1 MTNHLYDGV
10 FGQHAESQKT
20 FLHTDA
26 GEVSFADFTALTNR
40 LAGLLVAE
48 GLAVGD
54 RVAVQAD
61 KSVMLLA
68 LYAATV
74 KAGGVYLPLN
84 TGYTAAELDYFL
96 GDAKPRIVVAGSA
109 AADAIA
115 PLAARGRATLF
126 TLDGDETGSLAEAA
140 HRHQPEFAA
149 VPRGP
154 EDLAAILYTS
164 GTTGRSKGAKL
175 CHRNLLSN
183 AEVLRDYWRFSAD
196 DVLLHMLPIYHT
208 HGLFVASNLLA
219 MVGGSMIFLP
229 KFSVDAALEWLPKAT
244 TMMGVP
250 TFYTR
255 LLDSD
260 GFTGDATAHMRLF
273 ISGSAPLLAETH
285 RQFESRT
292 GKAILERYGMTETN
306 MCTSNPYDGDRRAG
320 TVGFP
325 LPGVELRIVDAKT
338 GAELGDGE
346 IGIIELRGDNV
357 FLGYWE
363 MPEKTAESF
372 RDDGFFITG
381 DMAVRDGDGYVS
393 IVGRDKDLI
402 ISGGLNVYPK
412 EVEGVIDALDGVLE
426 SAVIG
431 VPHRDFGE
439 AVLAI
444 VVREEMALEAE
455 TIEAALAAQLAKF
468 KQPKSVIFVD
478 ALPRNSMGKVQKAEL
493 RKTYGGLFESPARS
507 SPG

>member
-1 MTNHLYDGV
+1 MTNHLYDSV
-10 FGQHAESQKT
+10 FRKHAASSKI
-20 FLHTDA
+20 FLYTDA
-26 GEVSFADFTALTNR
+26 GTVSFADFTALTDR
-40 LAGLLVAE
+40 LAGLLVAT
-48 GLAVGD
+48 GLAPGD

-96 GDAKPRIVVAGSA
+96 GDAKPRIVVVGTI

-115 PLAARGRATLF
+115 PLAARGGAVLF

-140 HRHQPEFAA
+140 AQHPPHFTA
-149 VPRGP
+149 VPRGS

-183 AEVLRDYWRFSAD
+183 AEVLRDYWRFTAD

-229 KFSVDAALEWLPKAT
+229 KFSVDAALEWLPTAT

-260 GFTGDATAHMRLF
+260 AFTGAASAHMRLF

-285 RQFESRT
+285 RQFEERT

-306 MCTSNPYDGDRRAG
+306 MCTSNPHDGDRRAG

-325 LPGVELRIVDAKT
+325 LPGVELRIADART
-338 GAELGDGE
+338 GAELADGE

-363 MPEKTAESF
+363 MEEKTAESF
-372 RDDGFFITG
+372 RNDGFFITG
-381 DMAVRDGDGYVS
+381 DMAMRDGDGYVS

-412 EVEGVIDALDGVLE
+412 EVEGLIDALDGVLE

-439 AVLAI
+439 AVVAI
-444 VVREEMALEAE
+444 VVREDMALEAG
-455 TIEAALAAQLAKF
+455 TIEATLATQLAKF
-468 KQPKSVIFVD
+468 KQPKSVIFAD

-493 RKTYGGLFESPARS
+493 RKAHGELFS
-507 SPG
+507 

>member
-1 MTNHLYDGV
+1 MRMKR
-10 FGQHAESQKT
+10 QPCRCC
-20 FLHTDA
+20 DA
-26 GEVSFADFTALTNR
+26 
-40 LAGLLVAE
+40 
-48 GLAVGD
+48 
-54 RVAVQAD
+54 QAD
-61 KSVMLLA
+61 RL
-68 LYAATV
+68 
-74 KAGGVYLPLN
+74 
-84 TGYTAAELDYFL
+84 
-96 GDAKPRIVVAGSA
+96 
-109 AADAIA
+109 
-115 PLAARGRATLF
+115 
-126 TLDGDETGSLAEAA
+126 
-140 HRHQPEFAA
+140 HA
-149 VPRGP
+149 VPRGS

-183 AEVLRDYWRFSAD
+183 AEVLRDYWRFTAD

-229 KFSVDAALEWLPKAT
+229 KFSADAALAWMPKAT
-244 TMMGVP
+244 SMMGVP

-260 GFTGDATAHMRLF
+260 GFTSELTSHMRLF

-285 RQFESRT
+285 RQFEALT

-306 MCTSNPYDGDRRAG
+306 MSTSNPFDGDRRAG

-325 LPGVELRIVDAKT
+325 LPGVELRIADAKT
-338 GAELGDGE
+338 GAPLADGE

-381 DMAVRDGDGYVS
+381 DMAVRDEDGYVS

-412 EVEGVIDALDGVLE
+412 EVEGLVDDVEGVLE

-439 AVLAI
+439 AVVAV
-444 VVREEMALEAE
+444 VVRGDDSLEAAAIE
-455 TIEAALAAQLAKF
+455 TALADQVAKF
-468 KQPKSVIFVD
+468 KQPKAVEFVD

-493 RKTYGGLFESPARS
+493 RKTYGGLFAADLPGQGSLATCLRHEAGARAA
-507 SPG
+507 G

>member
-10 FGQHAESQKT
+10 FAPHADSSKT
-20 FLHTDA
+20 FLYTAD
-26 GEVSFADFTALTNR
+26 GEISYAEFTALTDR
-40 LAGLLVAE
+40 IAAMLMAT
-48 GLAVGD
+48 GLAPGD
-54 RVAVQAD
+54 RMAVQAG
-61 KSVMLLA
+61 KSALLFA

-84 TGYTAAELDYFL
+84 TGYTPAELDYFI
-96 GDAKPRIVVAGSA
+96 GDAKPRIVVTSTA
-109 AADAIA
+109 AAKDIA
-115 PLAARGRATLF
+115 PIAQKINAKLM
-126 TLDGDETGSLAEAA
+126 TLDADESGSLRDAA
-140 HRHQPEFAA
+140 MRHDGPFDA
-149 VPRGP
+149 VPRGS

-175 CHRNLLSN
+175 CHRNLRSN
-183 AEVLRDYWRFSAD
+183 AEVLREAWQFSAED
-196 DVLLHMLPIYHT
+196 TLLHMLPIYHT
-208 HGLFVASNLLA
+208 HGLFVAGNLLA

-229 KFSVDAALEWLPKAT
+229 KFSADTALEWMPKAT

-255 LLDSD
+255 LLDHE
-260 GFTGDATAHMRLF
+260 GFTAAASSHMRLF

-285 RQFESRT
+285 RQFADLT

-306 MCTSNPYDGDRRAG
+306 MSTSNPFDGERRAG

-325 LPGVELRIVDAKT
+325 LPGIDIRIADPRT
-338 GAELGDGE
+338 GAPLPDGE
-346 IGIIELRGDNV
+346 VGIIEQRGDNV

-381 DMAVRDGDGYVS
+381 DMAVRDGDGYIS

-412 EVEGVIDALDGVLE
+412 EVEGMIDDVEGVLE

-439 AVLAI
+439 GVVAVI
-444 VVREEMALEAE
+444 VRDGAGLEAE
-455 TIEAALAAQLAKF
+455 TVENALAGQLAKF
-468 KQPKSVIFVD
+468 KQPKAILFTE

-493 RKTYGGLFESPARS
+493 RKTHAKLFT
-507 SPG
+507 

>member
-1 MTNHLYDGV
+1 MTNHLYDRV
-10 FGQHAESQKT
+10 FGTHASSTKT
-20 FLHTDA
+20 FLYTDS
-26 GEVSFADFTALTNR
+26 GEISFADFAATTNR
-40 LAGLLVAE
+40 IANTLVAA
-48 GLAVGD
+48 GVTPGD

-61 KSVMLLA
+61 KSPMLLA

-84 TGYTAAELDYFL
+84 TGYTAAELDYFI
-96 GDAKPRIVVAGSA
+96 GDARPAVVVVRDTAE
-109 AADAIA
+109 DAIA
-115 PLAARGRATLF
+115 PVAERCNAKLMTLNA
-126 TLDGDETGSLAEAA
+126 DETGSLADAA
-140 HRHQPEFAA
+140 STSADIFDA
-149 VPRGP
+149 VARGS

-183 AEVLRDYWRFSAD
+183 AEVLADYWQFTEN

-229 KFSVDAALEWLPKAT
+229 KFSADAALAWMPQAT
-244 TMMGVP
+244 SMMGVP

-260 GFTGDATAHMRLF
+260 GFTGDISKHMRLF

-285 RQFESRT
+285 TQFEERT

-306 MCTSNPYDGDRRAG
+306 MSTSNPYNGDRRAG

-325 LPGVELRIVDAKT
+325 LPGVDIRIADPKT
-338 GAELGDGE
+338 GAPLADGE
-346 IGIIELRGDNV
+346 IGIIELKGDNV

-363 MPEKTAESF
+363 MPEKTEESF
-372 RDDGFFITG
+372 REDGYFITG
-381 DMAVRDGDGYVS
+381 DMAVRDERGYIS

-412 EVEGVIDALDGVLE
+412 EVEGMIDDIDGVLE

-439 AVLAI
+439 GVVAV
-444 VVREEMALEAE
+444 VVRSNDSLEAE
-455 TIEAALAAQLAKF
+455 TIETSLAAKLAKF
-468 KQPKSVIFVD
+468 KQPKAIIFID

-493 RKTYGGLFESPARS
+493 RKTHDGLFA
-507 SPG
+507 

>member
-1 MTNHLYDGV
+1 MTNYLYDGV
-10 FGQHAESQKT
+10 FAPHADSRKT
-20 FLHTDA
+20 FLYTAD
-26 GEVSFADFTALTNR
+26 GEISFADFTALTDR
-40 LAGLLVAE
+40 IASLLVAT
-48 GLAVGD
+48 GMAPGD

-61 KSVMLLA
+61 KSVMLFA

-96 GDAKPRIVVAGSA
+96 GDAKPRIVVVS
-109 AADAIA
+109 
-115 PLAARGRATLF
+115 
-126 TLDGDETGSLAEAA
+126 SKAEAA
-140 HRHQPEFAA
+140 IASIAERIGAALMTLDADESGSLRDAAMAHEGRFAA
-149 VPRGP
+149 VPRGS

-175 CHRNLLSN
+175 CHRNLRSN
-183 AEVLRDYWRFSAD
+183 AEVLRDYWRFTPD

-219 MVGGSMIFLP
+219 LVGGSMIFLP
-229 KFSVDAALEWLPKAT
+229 KYAADVALEWMPKAT

-255 LLDSD
+255 LLDHD
-260 GFTGDATAHMRLF
+260 GFTREASAHMRLF

-285 RQFESRT
+285 RQFEART

-306 MCTSNPYDGDRRAG
+306 MSTSNPFDGDRRAG
-320 TVGFP
+320 TVGFA
-325 LPGVELRIVDAKT
+325 LPGVDIRIADPQT
-338 GAELGDGE
+338 GAPLPDGE
-346 IGIIELRGDNV
+346 IGIIEQRGDNV

-381 DMAVRDGDGYVS
+381 DMAVRDADGYIS

-412 EVEGVIDALDGVLE
+412 EVEGMIDAVEGVLE

-439 AVLAI
+439 AVVAVIVRSDDALA
-444 VVREEMALEAE
+444 AE
-455 TIEAALAAQLAKF
+455 TVEAALADQLAKF
-468 KQPKSVIFVD
+468 KQPKAILFTD

-493 RKTYGGLFESPARS
+493 RKAHDGLFS
-507 SPG
+507 

>member
-1 MTNHLYDGV
+1 MTNHLYDAV
-10 FGQHAESQKT
+10 FGQHAESDKT
-20 FLHTDA
+20 FLYTED
-26 GEVSFADFTALTNR
+26 GEISFAAFAALTNR
-40 LAGLLVAE
+40 LANLLTAT
-48 GLAVGD
+48 GLAPGD

-84 TGYTAAELDYFL
+84 TGYTASELDYFL
-96 GDAKPRIVVAGSA
+96 GDAKPRIAVVRQDASA
-109 AADAIA
+109 QIA
-115 PLAARGRATLF
+115 PIAERVGAALL
-126 TLDGDETGSLAEAA
+126 TLDADEGGSLKEAA
-140 HRHQPEFAA
+140 MAQAPDFTA
-149 VPRGP
+149 VPRGS

-183 AEVLRDYWRFSAD
+183 AEVLRDYWRFTSD

-229 KFSVDAALEWLPKAT
+229 KFSANAALAWMPKAT
-244 TMMGVP
+244 SMMGVP

-260 GFTGDATAHMRLF
+260 GFTSGLTAHMRLF

-285 RQFESRT
+285 RQFEALT

-306 MCTSNPYDGDRRAG
+306 MSTSNPYDGDRRAG

-325 LPGVELRIVDAKT
+325 LPGVELRIADAKT
-338 GAELGDGE
+338 GAPLADGE

-381 DMAVRDGDGYVS
+381 DMAVRDADGYVS

-412 EVEGVIDALDGVLE
+412 EVEGLVDEIDGVLE

-431 VPHRDFGE
+431 IPHRDFGE
-439 AVLAI
+439 AVVAV
-444 VVREEMALEAE
+444 VVREDPSLQAA
-455 TIEAALAAQLAKF
+455 TIEAALADRIARF
-468 KQPKSVIFVD
+468 KQPKAVEFVD

-493 RKTYGGLFESPARS
+493 RKTYGGLFS
-507 SPG
+507 

>member
-1 MTNHLYDGV
+1 MTNHLYDSV
-10 FGQHAESQKT
+10 FGQHAASSRI

-26 GEVSFADFTALTNR
+26 GAVSFADFTALTDR
-40 LAGLLVAE
+40 LAGLLVAT
-48 GLAVGD
+48 GLAPGD

-96 GDAKPRIVVAGSA
+96 GDAKPRIVVVGTT

-115 PLAARGRATLF
+115 PLAARGGAVLF

-140 HRHQPEFAA
+140 AQHPPHFTA
-149 VPRGP
+149 VPRGS

-183 AEVLRDYWRFSAD
+183 AEVLRDYWRFTAD

-229 KFSVDAALEWLPKAT
+229 KFSVDAALKWLPTAT

-260 GFTGDATAHMRLF
+260 GFTGAASAHMRLF

-285 RQFESRT
+285 RQFEQRT

-306 MCTSNPYDGDRRAG
+306 MCTSNPHDGDRRAG

-325 LPGVELRIVDAKT
+325 LPGVELRIADART
-338 GAELGDGE
+338 GAELADGE

-363 MPEKTAESF
+363 MEEKTAESF

-381 DMAVRDGDGYVS
+381 DMAMRDGDGYVS

-412 EVEGVIDALDGVLE
+412 EVEGLIDALDGVLE

-439 AVLAI
+439 AVVAI
-444 VVREEMALEAE
+444 VVREDKALEAG
-455 TIEAALAAQLAKF
+455 TIEATLATQLAKF
-468 KQPKSVIFVD
+468 KQPKSVIFAD

-493 RKTYGGLFESPARS
+493 RKAHGELFS
-507 SPG
+507 

>member
-1 MTNHLYDGV
+1 MTNHLYDSV
-10 FGQHAESQKT
+10 FGQHATSGKT
-20 FLHTDA
+20 FLYTDA
-26 GEVSFADFTALTNR
+26 GEVSFTDFTALTDR

-48 GLAVGD
+48 GLRPGD

-96 GDAKPRIVVAGSA
+96 GDAKPRIVVAGTA
-109 AADAIA
+109 ASDAVA
-115 PLAARGRATLF
+115 PLAARGGAMLF
-126 TLDGDETGSLAEAA
+126 TLDADESGSLAEAA
-140 HRHQPEFAA
+140 ANHPPQFTA
-149 VPRGP
+149 VPRGS

-183 AEVLRDYWRFSAD
+183 ASVLRDYWRFTAD

-229 KFSVDAALEWLPKAT
+229 RFSADAALQWMPRAT
-244 TMMGVP
+244 SMMGVP

-255 LLDSD
+255 LLDHE
-260 GFTGDATAHMRLF
+260 GFTGEASAHMRLF

-285 RQFESRT
+285 RQFEERT

-306 MCTSNPYDGDRRAG
+306 MCTSNPHDGDRRAG

-325 LPGVELRIVDAKT
+325 LPGVELRIADAKT
-338 GAELGDGE
+338 GAALADGE

-363 MPEKTAESF
+363 MEEKTAESF

-381 DMAVRDGDGYVS
+381 DMAMRDGDGYVS

-412 EVEGVIDALDGVLE
+412 EVEGLIDAMDGVLE

-439 AVLAI
+439 AVIAI
-444 VVREEMALEAE
+444 VVREDIALEAD
-455 TIEAALAAQLAKF
+455 TIETELSTQLAKF
-468 KQPKSVIFVD
+468 KQPKSVIFVES
-478 ALPRNSMGKVQKAEL
+478 LPRNSMGKVQKAAL
-493 RKTYGGLFESPARS
+493 RKTHDRLFA
-507 SPG
+507 

>member
-1 MTNHLYDGV
+1 MTNHLYDSV
-10 FGQHAESQKT
+10 FGQHAASSRI

-26 GEVSFADFTALTNR
+26 GAVSFADFTALTDR
-40 LAGLLVAE
+40 LAGLLVAT
-48 GLAVGD
+48 GLAPGD

-96 GDAKPRIVVAGSA
+96 GDAKPRIVVVGTT

-115 PLAARGRATLF
+115 PLAARGGAVLF

-140 HRHQPEFAA
+140 AQHPPHFTA
-149 VPRGP
+149 VRRGP

-175 CHRNLLSN
+175 CHRNLFSN
-183 AEVLRDYWRFSAD
+183 AEVLRDYWRFTAD

-229 KFSVDAALEWLPKAT
+229 KFSVDAALKWLPTAT

-260 GFTGDATAHMRLF
+260 GFTGEVSAHMRLF

-285 RQFESRT
+285 RQFEERT

-306 MCTSNPYDGDRRAG
+306 MCTSNPHDGDRRAG

-325 LPGVELRIVDAKT
+325 LPGVELRIADART
-338 GAELGDGE
+338 GAELADGE

-363 MPEKTAESF
+363 MEEKTAESF

-381 DMAVRDGDGYVS
+381 DMAMRDGDGYVS

-412 EVEGVIDALDGVLE
+412 EVEGLIDALDGVLE

-439 AVLAI
+439 AVVAI
-444 VVREEMALEAE
+444 VVREDKALEAG
-455 TIEAALAAQLAKF
+455 TIEATLATQLAKF
-468 KQPKSVIFVD
+468 KQPKSVIFAD

-493 RKTYGGLFESPARS
+493 RKAHGELFS
-507 SPG
+507 